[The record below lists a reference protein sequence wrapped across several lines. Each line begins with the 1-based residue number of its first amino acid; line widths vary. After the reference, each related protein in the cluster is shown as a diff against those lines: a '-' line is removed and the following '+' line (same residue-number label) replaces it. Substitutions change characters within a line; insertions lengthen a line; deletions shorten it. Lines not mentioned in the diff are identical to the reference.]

1 MPALSQL
8 SLEWL
13 VAWRLLR
20 ARHRDGFISVIA
32 VISLVGIA
40 LGVGVLIVTLSVMSG
55 FRSEL
60 YGRILGLNGH
70 VVVNAADGNL
80 PDFDAIVARIRTVP
94 GVTAAVPV
102 VEGEVM
108 ITNRGNAQGAL
119 VRGLRLQ
126 DLERRDNLV
135 NGLVTG
141 GLARFEEGGLILGER
156 LRRQLAAGMDDYL
169 TLLLPRGGGDR
180 PIEPVTGD
188 FDLAGSFSIGMAE
201 IDSSYVF
208 MPLDEAQYFFELEP
222 NEVTSIDVLTAE
234 PRDAPEVA
242 AAIRAALGE
251 GYRVTDWRQ
260 RNAAFVGA
268 LEVERAVMFFI
279 LTLIVLVAALNV
291 VASFTM
297 LVRSKA
303 RSIAI
308 LRTMGAGRGGILR
321 IFLMAGGFVGLAGT
335 AIGGAIGLLLALNA
349 ATVRAIFGGLQSI
362 GIGGDTFAFFARLP
376 AIVSAGEVAWVLI
389 IAVVLS
395 LAAAAYVAF
404 RAAALEPAEVLRY
417 E

>member
-1 MPALSQL
+1 VPGFSQL

-40 LGVGVLIVTLSVMSG
+40 LGVGVLIITLSVMSG
-55 FRSEL
+55 FRAEL
-60 YGRILGLNGH
+60 FGRILGLNGH
-70 VVVNAADGNL
+70 VVVNAGQGNL
-80 PDFDAIVARIRTVP
+80 GDFDTLVAKIRTVP
-94 GVTAAVPV
+94 AVISAVPV

-108 ITNRGNAQGAL
+108 ATNRGNAQGAL
-119 VRGLRLQ
+119 VRGLRLA
-126 DLERRDNLV
+126 DLEQRRNLV

-141 GLARFEEGGLILGER
+141 GLTRFEEGGLILGER
-156 LRRQLAAGMDDYL
+156 LRRNLAVGIDDYV

-180 PIEPVTGD
+180 PVEPVTAD

-208 MPLDEAQYFFELEP
+208 MSLAEAQRFFELEP
-222 NEVTSIDVLTAE
+222 GQVTAIDVLLAD
-234 PRDAPEVA
+234 PNRAPAVA
-242 AAIRAALGE
+242 AQLRQALG
-251 GYRVTDWRQ
+251 RDFKVSDWRQ

-291 VASFTM
+291 IASFTM

-308 LRTMGAGRGGILR
+308 LRTMGTERGGILR

-335 AIGGAIGLLLALNA
+335 AIGAAIGLLLALNA
-349 ATVRAIFGGLQSI
+349 ATIRAMFGALQNA

-376 AIVSAGEVAWVLI
+376 AIVTASEVFWVLF
-389 IAVVLS
+389 IAIVVS

>member
-1 MPALSQL
+1 MPSLSQL
-8 SLEWL
+8 GLEWL

-32 VISLVGIA
+32 VISLIGIA

-55 FRSEL
+55 FRAEL
-60 YGRILGLNGH
+60 YDRILGLNGH
-70 VVVNAADGNL
+70 VVVNAADGSL
-80 PDFDAIVARIRTVP
+80 SGFDAMVAKIRAVP

-108 ITNRGNAQGAL
+108 ATNRGNAQGAL
-119 VRGLRLQ
+119 VRGLRTDDLQ
-126 DLERRDNLV
+126 QRRNLV

-141 GLARFEEGGLILGER
+141 GLSRFEQGGLILGER
-156 LRRQLAAGMDDYL
+156 LRRQLAVGSDDYI

-180 PIEPVTGD
+180 PVEPVTAD
-188 FDLAGSFSIGMAE
+188 FDLAGSFSVGMAE
-201 IDSSYVF
+201 IDASYVF
-208 MPLDEAQYFFELEP
+208 MPLDEAQRFFELEP
-222 NEVTSIDVLTAE
+222 DQVTAIDVLTSE
-234 PRDAPEVA
+234 PRDAPRIA

-251 GYRVTDWRQ
+251 GYKVTDWRQ

-268 LEVERAVMFFI
+268 LEVERTVMFFI

-308 LRTMGAGRGGILR
+308 LRTMGTERGGILR

-335 AIGGAIGLLLALNA
+335 AIGAAIGLLLALNA
-349 ATVRAIFGGLQSI
+349 GAIRAVFGGLQSI
-362 GIGGDTFAFFARLP
+362 GIGGDTFGFFARLP
-376 AIVSAGEVAWVLI
+376 AIVSVGEVIWVLL
-389 IAVVLS
+389 IAVALS

-404 RAAALEPAEVLRY
+404 RAAALEPADVLRY

>member
-1 MPALSQL
+1 MPRLSQL

-20 ARHRDGFISVIA
+20 ARHREGFISVIA

-70 VVVNAADGNL
+70 VVVNAAQGNL
-80 PDFDAIVARIRTVP
+80 ADFDAVVARIAAVP
-94 GVTAAVPV
+94 GVASAVPV

-108 ITNRGNAQGAL
+108 ATNRGNAQGAL
-119 VRGLRLQ
+119 VRGLRLG
-126 DLERRDNLV
+126 DLEQRRNLV
-135 NGLVTG
+135 NGMVSGSLS
-141 GLARFEEGGLILGER
+141 RFEEGGLILGER
-156 LRRQLAAGMDDYL
+156 LRRQLAAGGDDYI
-169 TLLLPRGGGDR
+169 TLLLPKGGGDR
-180 PIEPVTGD
+180 PVEPVTAD

-201 IDSSYVF
+201 IDASYVF
-208 MPLDEAQYFFELEP
+208 MSLEEAQRFFELEP
-222 NEVTSIDVLTAE
+222 GQVTAIDVLTGD
-234 PRDAPEVA
+234 PRQAPRIA
-242 AAIRAALGE
+242 AAIRQALGE
-251 GYRVTDWRQ
+251 GYKVSDWRQ

-308 LRTMGAGRGGILR
+308 LRTMGTERGGILR

-335 AIGGAIGLLLALNA
+335 AIGAAVGLLLALNA
-349 ATVRAIFGGLQSI
+349 SSIRSVFRALQEA
-362 GIGGDTFAFFARLP
+362 GIGGDTFGFFARLP
-376 AIVSAGEVAWVLI
+376 AIVSAGEVMWVLA

>member
-1 MPALSQL
+1 MPSLSTL
-8 SLEWL
+8 GVEWL

-40 LGVGVLIVTLSVMSG
+40 LGVGVLIVTLSVMGG

-60 YGRILGLNGH
+60 YGRILGVNGH
-70 VVVNAADGNL
+70 VVVNAATGEL
-80 PDFDAIVARIRTVP
+80 ADFEAVAEKLRAVP
-94 GVTAAVPV
+94 GVTAAAPV

-108 ITNRGNAQGAL
+108 ATNRGNAQGAL
-119 VRGLRLQ
+119 VRGLRTA
-126 DLERRDNLV
+126 DLERRRNVV
-135 NGLVTG
+135 NGLVSG
-141 GLARFEEGGLILGER
+141 SLAAFEEGGLIVGER
-156 LRRQLAAGMDDYL
+156 LRRQLVVAPGEYV
-169 TLLLPRGGGDR
+169 TLLLPKGGGDQ
-180 PIEPVTGD
+180 PIEPVTVD
-188 FDLAGSFSIGMAE
+188 FDLAGSFSVGMAE
-201 IDSSYVF
+201 IDSGYVF
-208 MPLDEAQYFFELEP
+208 MPLDLAQRFFELEP
-222 NEVTSIDVLTAE
+222 GAVSAIDVLTEE
-234 PRDAPEVA
+234 PRRAPQIA
-242 AAIRAALGE
+242 AAIREVLGP
-251 GYRVTDWRQ
+251 GYKVTDWRQ

-308 LRTMGAGRGGILR
+308 LRTMGSERAGILR

-335 AIGGAIGLLLALNA
+335 AIGATIGLLLTLNA
-349 ATVRAIFGGLQSI
+349 ASIRSLFAGLQAA
-362 GIGGDTFAFFARLP
+362 GIGGDTFGFFARLP
-376 AIVSAGEVAWVLI
+376 AIVSASEVLWVVM
-389 IAVVLS
+389 IAIVVS
-395 LAAAAYVAF
+395 LAAAAYVAL
-404 RAAALEPAEVLRY
+404 RAAALEPADVLRY